1 MPCAQDHWSRVEILC
16 NLKSYIFR
24 KNLRDEKKSKSSAY
38 VEDKYQNVTVI
49 NITANLLAGYKW
61 ISLSRVVGMGN
72 KLSVSIKISE
82 ILKHLS
88 GCQLLKYDSSLFI

>member
-1 MPCAQDHWSRVEILC
+1 VW
-16 NLKSYIFR
+16 KSCITQELNISKKK
-24 KNLRDEKKSKSSAY
+24 KNFRDEKNSKTSAY

-49 NITANLLAGYKW
+49 NINATLLAGYKL
-61 ISLSRVVGMGN
+61 ISLSCVVGTGK

-82 ILKHLS
+82 ILKHLN